1 MKKNNRISTILF
13 LLTLLILGS
22 LFSGTACKK
31 QTFPKPRGYLRI
43 DLPQKNYRLFDSV
56 CPYSFEYP
64 VYSRIEADTDFNTEP
79 CWINIFYPAYNAK
92 IHISYK
98 QIYNNLDEMVEDA
111 HVLAYKHTIK
121 ADAINEE
128 MFQNP
133 EKNVFGILYDIHGDA
148 ASSAQF
154 WLTDSTD
161 HYLRGALYFMAE
173 PAEDSLAPVIAFIKE
188 DIIHLIETLNWKE

>member
-1 MKKNNRISTILF
+1 MKKNNSTLTILF
-13 LLTLLILGS
+13 LLIFIILGN
-22 LFSGTACKK
+22 LFGGTACKK
-31 QTFPKPRGYLRI
+31 QAVPKPRGYFRI
-43 DLPQKNYRLFDSV
+43 DLPQKNYQLFDSA

-64 VYSRIEADTDFNTEP
+64 VYSRIAADTDFNTEL
-79 CWINIFYPAYNAK
+79 CWINIFYPAYNAN

-98 QIYNNLDEMVEDA
+98 QIINNLDEMVEDA

-133 EKNVFGILYDIHGDA
+133 EKKVFGILYNIHGDA

-154 WLTDSTD
+154 WLTDSTN
-161 HYLRGALYFMAE
+161 HYLRGALYFMVE
-173 PAEDSLAPVIAFIKE
+173 PAEDSLE
-188 DIIHLIETLNWKE
+188 